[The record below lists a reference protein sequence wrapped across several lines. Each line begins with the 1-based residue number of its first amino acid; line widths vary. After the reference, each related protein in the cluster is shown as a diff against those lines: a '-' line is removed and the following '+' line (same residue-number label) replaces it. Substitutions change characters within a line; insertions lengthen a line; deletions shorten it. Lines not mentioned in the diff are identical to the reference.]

1 MTRPAPENRARLD
14 ALASALFE
22 QETLE
27 EDAYAAAGVTRP
39 QATSAGE
46 FAAAA
51 RLQDENAR
59 SSNGAA
65 GCLAASRDEQL
76 AHRSVAPG

>member
-27 EDAYAAAGVTRP
+27 EDAYAAAGVMRP

-51 RLQDENAR
+51 R
-59 SSNGAA
+59 
-65 GCLAASRDEQL
+65 SRT
-76 AHRSVAPG
+76 